1 MFSYTEIEG
10 EQSAII
16 LHGFME
22 RVADHAAIGGHAPR
36 HLSYD
41 PDATLTYEGDLT
53 SWTGVSMAL
62 FHVHKPGTFLIAIY
76 VPPVTEPY
84 FPKIKIWGDESV
96 ASTFLVAFQMAEG
109 EWVQDQP

>member
-84 FPKIKIWGDESV
+84 FPRSRFGATSPWP
-96 ASTFLVAFQMAEG
+96 ARF
-109 EWVQDQP
+109 W